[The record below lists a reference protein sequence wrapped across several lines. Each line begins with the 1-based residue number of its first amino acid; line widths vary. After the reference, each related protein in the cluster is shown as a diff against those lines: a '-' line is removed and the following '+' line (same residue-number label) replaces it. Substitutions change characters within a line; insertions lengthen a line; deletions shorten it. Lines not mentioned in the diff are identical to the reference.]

1 MSDGI
6 ISDRNAAAF
15 LAEKDG
21 ARSQAAL
28 KRLCRLRYDPKVWV
42 KAIEEHNITAKWFIG
57 QLKSMILEG
66 TGSQKLAALERL
78 LNLIETLGLG
88 WDKVG
93 KHFGLD
99 PKMADGLRGVGKSK
113 ASAELPEDDSDAQK
127 KLDEPIAPLRFAT
140 GAD

>member
-42 KAIEEHNITAKWFIG
+42 KAIEEHNITAKWLIG
-57 QLKSMILEG
+57 HLKSMAEKGIG
-66 TGSQKLAALERL
+66 AQRMAAIDRL
-78 LNLIETLGLG
+78 LNLVETMGLA
-88 WDKVG
+88 WDNVG

-113 ASAELPEDDSDAQK
+113 ASAELPEDDSDVQK
-127 KLDEPIAPLRFAT
+127 RLDEPIAPLRFAT